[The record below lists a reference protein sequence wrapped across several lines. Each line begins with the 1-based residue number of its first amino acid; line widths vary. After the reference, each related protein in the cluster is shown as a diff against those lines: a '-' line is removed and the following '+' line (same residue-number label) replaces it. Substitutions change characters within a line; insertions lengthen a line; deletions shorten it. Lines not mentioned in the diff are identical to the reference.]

1 MRGPILDSDDFL
13 NSDFVEKGTK
23 EVVVVVGFKGY
34 STETCEPLQRP
45 NEVEQC
51 VDLSQGR

>member
-1 MRGPILDSDDFL
+1 MRGPVLDSDDFL

-23 EVVVVVGFKGY
+23 EVAVVVGFKGY
-34 STETCEPLQRP
+34 STETSEPLQRP